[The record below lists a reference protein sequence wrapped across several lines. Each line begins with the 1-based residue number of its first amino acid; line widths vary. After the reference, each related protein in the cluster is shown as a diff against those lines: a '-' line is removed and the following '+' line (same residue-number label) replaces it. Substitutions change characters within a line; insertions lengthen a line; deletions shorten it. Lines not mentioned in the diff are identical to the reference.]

1 MGVDV
6 QTSLIPVAV
15 SLSAEKEV
23 QAVACWRN
31 DDLSTIH
38 IDCKQLLLACGPWT
52 PSIYETLFPTSRLRL
67 QWTTDAG
74 DWILCKNPCPST
86 QNTTAF
92 VSFANLVGEKLEFA
106 ARNDGTIWGCGRRN
120 HNAPLPFP
128 CHTEEPDEALIAELS
143 AHARRWLDW
152 SCRCREEHAGLVHVV
167 KKGRAFRPATKSALP
182 LMTEVESLRLTSNSK
197 TVSDTETCSSDLFVC
212 WGHGSYGLTL
222 GMGSGRLMSQLMS
235 GEEPD
240 IDLSPFSLDEDCS
253 RDD

>member
-1 MGVDV
+1 MGVNI
-6 QTSLIPVAV
+6 QTSLVPVAIH
-15 SLSAEKEV
+15 LSAKQKV
-23 QAVACWRN
+23 QTVTCRGY
-31 DDLSTIH
+31 DGPTVTH
-38 IDCKQLLLACGPWT
+38 IDCKQVLLACGPWT
-52 PSIYETLFPTSRLRL
+52 PSVYDTLLPTSPIGL

-120 HNAPLPFP
+120 HNAPLPP
-128 CHTEEPDEALIAELS
+128 PRHAEEPDEALVAELS

-152 SCRCREEHAGLVHVV
+152 SCHCTEEHDGMVQVV
-167 KKGRAFRPATKSALP
+167 KKGRAFRPVTTSALP
-182 LMTEVESLRLTSNSK
+182 LMAEMEPWMLTSESK
-197 TVSDTETCSSDLFVC
+197 TGNDTGNRSSGLFVC

-235 GEEPD
+235 GKEPD
-240 IDLSPFSLDEDCS
+240 IDLTPFSLSED
-253 RDD
+253 

>member
-1 MGVDV
+1 MGRD
-6 QTSLIPVAV
+6 
-15 SLSAEKEV
+15 K
-23 QAVACWRN
+23 
-31 DDLSTIH
+31 
-38 IDCKQLLLACGPWT
+38 
-52 PSIYETLFPTSRLRL
+52 LFPTSRIDL

-120 HNAPLPFP
+120 HNAPLPP
-128 CHTEEPDEALIAELS
+128 PRHGEEPDEALVAELS

-152 SCRCREEHAGLVHVV
+152 SCHCTEEHDGMVQVV
-167 KKGRAFRPATKSALP
+167 KKGRAFRPATTSALP
-182 LMTEVESLRLTSNSK
+182 LMAEMEPWMLTSESK
-197 TVSDTETCSSDLFVC
+197 TGNDTGNRSSSLFVC

-235 GEEPD
+235 GKEPD
-240 IDLSPFSLDEDCS
+240 IDLTPLSLQRWLIRIEHV
-253 RDD
+253 